1 MGIYAIQANPA
12 GTAQQYSAYGSTAW
26 QYNAS
31 ANFAVIPQGGG
42 TNWMVWACQIGG
54 IPAGKPLN
62 AIRVSGSTNDFTVA
76 GGGGTRTRQATFNMG
91 LLKSFSFSGASGTPV
106 QTLPGTGVGSEMIW
120 NLSTPGYTTD
130 DLIAGNVFI
139 GVAVQTN
146 SGDAG
151 LGDGTARYGAMSFTF
166 YTDTDG
172 APGGGSVSAT
182 LTNPTA
188 NFNPGK
194 YGGGQFAA
202 LTYVLNSPRPQT
214 SFNMQFT
221 IYSNPG
227 ITFAAN
233 GSTSLILFKGTT
245 TDPGNPYTG
254 STGLINVAANAMP
267 GAFTI
272 DAGCANVIGGTG
284 YQTSQ
289 LVVAA
294 RAAPFTE
301 L

>member
-12 GTAQQYSAYGSTAW
+12 ATAAQNSAYGSTAW
-26 QYNAS
+26 QYNSS
-31 ANFAVIPQGGG
+31 ANFAAIPQGTG
-42 TNWMVWACQIGG
+42 TAWMIWACQLGG
-54 IPAGKPLN
+54 LPVEALN

-76 GGGGTRTRQATFNMG
+76 GGGGTRVRQANVFMNTMRSFAFTG
-91 LLKSFSFSGASGTPV
+91 LGGSLA
-106 QTLPGTGVGSEMIW
+106 QTLAGTGVGSEMIW
-120 NLSTPGYTTD
+120 NVATTGWTTTD
-130 DLIAGNVFI
+130 LMNGNVFI
-139 GVAVQTN
+139 GVAVLTDN
-146 SGDAG
+146 GDSG
-151 LGDGTARYGAMSFTF
+151 LGSGTFRYGAMSFTF
-166 YTDTDG
+166 YTGADG
-172 APGGGSVSAT
+172 APGGGSVSTT